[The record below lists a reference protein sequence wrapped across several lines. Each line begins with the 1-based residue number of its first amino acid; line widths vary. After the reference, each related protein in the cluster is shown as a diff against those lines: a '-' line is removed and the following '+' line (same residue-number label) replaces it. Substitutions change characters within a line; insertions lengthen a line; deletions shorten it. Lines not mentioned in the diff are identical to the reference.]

1 MKRILF
7 AMLLAFVALSA
18 ATTVW
23 ADTESGSG
31 ISGTQS
37 P

>member
-1 MKRILF
+1 MKRIVF
-7 AMLLAFVALSA
+7 AIMLGLVALSA
-18 ATTVW
+18 STTVW

-31 ISGTQS
+31 IVGVQS

>member
-1 MKRILF
+1 MKRIVF
-7 AMLLAFVALSA
+7 AMMLALAALSA
-18 ATTVW
+18 STAAW

-31 ISGTQS
+31 IVGVQS